1 MTTQKTDP
9 VRRVRDDEHIDEVDQ
24 DRGSVRKDKNP
35 SRRAGIAF
43 VAVLLILAALYTTH
57 LMLPKEVK
65 KDTITVEE
73 PKAPDKGTQARLDTK
88 VPALKEPPPPAPPPT
103 DTTPSKD
110 LIQIV
115 PKLGGGGG
123 QPSGGQPYELQA
135 QAEPPDG
142 FAKSRG
148 AGMLASNALDTTAP
162 NTAGGRSGS
171 GFAGGANDPSMTAR
185 QSGDN
190 FQAKLKPI
198 VTEGVRAQKLP
209 NRSLV
214 VTKGTT
220 LGVVHLD
227 TAVST
232 EQPGMLIGTLARDV
246 RSADGQVVLMTAGS
260 RLTGEYHSGVE
271 IGDESIFVL
280 WTRFED
286 LQTGV
291 VINLDSP
298 GTDALGRAGLSGNI
312 DTKFWTRFGAAI
324 MFSGL
329 SDIPAWLNSRRA
341 GNSGTTVNAFPNTT
355 TAATDSVKSV
365 LEIYKNVRPTLR
377 QNQGADVSI
386 ILARDLDFRSVY
398 KLSGGEKR

>member
-1 MTTQKTDP
+1 
-9 VRRVRDDEHIDEVDQ
+9 
-24 DRGSVRKDKNP
+24 
-35 SRRAGIAF
+35 
-43 VAVLLILAALYTTH
+43 
-57 LMLPKEVK
+57 
-65 KDTITVEE
+65 
-73 PKAPDKGTQARLDTK
+73 
-88 VPALKEPPPPAPPPT
+88 
-103 DTTPSKD
+103 
-110 LIQIV
+110 
-115 PKLGGGGG
+115 
-123 QPSGGQPYELQA
+123 
-135 QAEPPDG
+135 
-142 FAKSRG
+142 
-148 AGMLASNALDTTAP
+148 
-162 NTAGGRSGS
+162 
-171 GFAGGANDPSMTAR
+171 MTAR